1 MAYAANLESR
11 NHMTLASALI
21 TLGILFLSGLA
32 IDGLGRRTHLPR
44 VSLLILLGVIVGP
57 PVLDLLPG
65 DVAKIN
71 EFYAPVA
78 LTMVAFLLGGTLKR
92 ETLQAHGHEILLIS
106 IIIVV
111 TSVIL
116 ISGGLYL
123 IGVSL
128 PYALVLGGISAAT
141 DPAAIRD
148 VIKQSGAKGRFP
160 TNLIGIVAIDD
171 AWGVLAFSV
180 VLTFAG
186 ILSGGDING
195 HLMDGLIEIG
205 GAIGLGVAIGLP
217 AAYLTGRIK
226 RGEPTLMEA
235 LGIVF
240 LCAGLAIYLE
250 FSFLLTGL
258 IAGAVVVNLATH
270 HEQPFH
276 EIERIEWPFMLLFF
290 VIAGA
295 SFQPQHLAT
304 LGLVGGMY
312 VCLRILSRLLGG
324 WVGGRV
330 AGLPKQES
338 RMIGLALMPQAGV
351 AIGMALVASERFPEF
366 SEGIVAI
373 TIASTIIFEFIG
385 PIMTQIA
392 LSRVRN

>member
-1 MAYAANLESR
+1 MR
-11 NHMTLASALI
+11 
-21 TLGILFLSGLA
+21 LSWGEYLQ
-32 IDGLGRRTHLPR
+32 RRTRP
-44 VSLLILLGVIVGP
+44 
-57 PVLDLLPG
+57 
-65 DVAKIN
+65 
-71 EFYAPVA
+71 
-78 LTMVAFLLGGTLKR
+78 
-92 ETLQAHGHEILLIS
+92 
-106 IIIVV
+106 
-111 TSVIL
+111 
-116 ISGGLYL
+116 
-123 IGVSL
+123 
-128 PYALVLGGISAAT
+128 
-141 DPAAIRD
+141 AIRD

-171 AWGVLAFSV
+171 AWGVLAFSI

-195 HLMDGLIEIG
+195 HLMDGLVEIG

-226 RGEPTLMEA
+226 RGEPTLLEA

-240 LCAGLAIYLE
+240 LCAGLAIYLD

-258 IAGAVVVNLATH
+258 VAGAVVVNLAKH
-270 HEQPFH
+270 HERPFH

-312 VCLRILSRLLGG
+312 VFLRILSRLLGG
-324 WVGGRV
+324 WVGGRA
-330 AGLPKQES
+330 AGLPNQES
-338 RMIGLALMPQAGV
+338 RMTGLALMPQAGV

-385 PIMTQIA
+385 PILTQIA
-392 LSRVRN
+392 LSRIRN